1 MRSQSGVL
9 VQSVGVFALTCLVRL
24 FLLGLA
30 GGRIGGEL
38 LFTRFPKPGVIGK
51 LSSTIVT
58 VFQSKVSLKGR
69 VVA

>member
-9 VQSVGVFALTCLVRL
+9 VQSSGVCALTFLVRL
-24 FLLGLA
+24 FLLGLV
-30 GGRIGGEL
+30 GGSIGGEL
-38 LFTRFPKPGVIGK
+38 LFTQFPKPGVVAK
-51 LSSTIVT
+51 LSSTIFA